1 MEQKVAKINSDKLFQ
16 IVSDMNN
23 INFNNQNPLISD
35 LLNHVEIESSINREI
50 PQVQSKID
58 LITSQQFDNPTNINN
73 ISNNY
78 SNVTNGSY
86 SNVTGNSSYSNVTNS
101 SYNNVINDSYNNVPV
116 NEEEYYEEYDEES
129 DESNTIGI
137 AKLCIISVIIIAVLC
152 FIVYR
157 YVNKYK
163 YIIMCCI
170 GATVLASDYFIG
182 KRLLYF

>member
-58 LITSQQFDNPTNINN
+58 LITSQQFDNPTNIPNVTN
-73 ISNNY
+73 NNY
-78 SNVTNGSY
+78 PNVPSNSSYNNVTNDSYHNVTNGSY
-86 SNVTGNSSYSNVTNS
+86 
-101 SYNNVINDSYNNVPV
+101 NVPV
-116 NEEEYYEEYDEES
+116 NEEEYYEEEYDEEC

-170 GATVLASDYFIG
+170 GAAVLASDYFIG

>member
-58 LITSQQFDNPTNINN
+58 LITSQQFDNLTNVPNN
-73 ISNNY
+73 NSSY
-78 SNVTNGSY
+78 HNVTN
-86 SNVTGNSSYSNVTNS
+86 NNSSYHNVTNNNS
-101 SYNNVINDSYNNVPV
+101 SYPNVTNDSYNNVPV
-116 NEEEYYEEYDEES
+116 NDYSKNEEEYYEEYDEEC
-129 DESNTIGI
+129 DESNTIRI
-137 AKLCIISVIIIAVLC
+137 AKLCIISVIIIAILC
-152 FIVYR
+152 FIVYK

-170 GATVLASDYFIG
+170 GAAVLASDYFIG

>member
-58 LITSQQFDNPTNINN
+58 LITSQQFDNPININN

-86 SNVTGNSSYSNVTNS
+86 SNVTGNSSY
-101 SYNNVINDSYNNVPV
+101 NNVINDSYNNVPV
-116 NEEEYYEEYDEES
+116 NEEEYDEEYDEEN

-170 GATVLASDYFIG
+170 GAAVLASDYFIG

>member
-58 LITSQQFDNPTNINN
+58 LITSQQFDNPTNIP
-73 ISNNY
+73 
-78 SNVTNGSY
+78 NVTNNNY
-86 SNVTGNSSYSNVTNS
+86 PNVPSNS
-101 SYNNVINDSYNNVPV
+101 SYNNVTNDSYPNVTNGSYNNVPV
-116 NEEEYYEEYDEES
+116 NEEEYYEEEYDEEC

-170 GATVLASDYFIG
+170 GAAVLTSDYFIG

>member
-58 LITSQQFDNPTNINN
+58 LITSQQFDNPTNIPN
-73 ISNNY
+73 NNY
-78 SNVTNGSY
+78 PNVTNDSY
-86 SNVTGNSSYSNVTNS
+86 PNDSYNNVTGNSN
-101 SYNNVINDSYNNVPV
+101 YNNVPV
-116 NEEEYYEEYDEES
+116 NEEEEYYEECDEEC

-170 GATVLASDYFIG
+170 GAAVLASDYFIG

>member
-58 LITSQQFDNPTNINN
+58 LITSQQFDNPTNIPNVIN
-73 ISNNY
+73 NNY
-78 SNVTNGSY
+78 NNDSY
-86 SNVTGNSSYSNVTNS
+86 PNVTGNSSYP
-101 SYNNVINDSYNNVPV
+101 NVINDSYNNASV
-116 NEEEYYEEYDEES
+116 NEEEYYEECDEEC

-170 GATVLASDYFIG
+170 GAAVLASDYFIG